1 MGRKEWRCLHS
12 VYVQLMGSPTI
23 LPPST
28 SLYAIFLC
36 PLDVAYIVDNLFVDH
51 AFPISNPWSIRYI
64 SFAWAIL
71 SEEIL
76 DKI

>member
-36 PLDVAYIVDNLFVDH
+36 PLDVAYIVDNLFG
-51 AFPISNPWSIRYI
+51 
-64 SFAWAIL
+64 
-71 SEEIL
+71 
-76 DKI
+76 